1 MNDAHEEFLMPDE
14 DQQKLIMLVAEI
26 ATKMQVLLDKQDE
39 LGENISKI
47 KEAVYNPDTGLY
59 ARLTKLDARLDAL
72 EDWKRNN
79 AKVLWIIITVSVGL
93 LLNAGWHT
101 IF

>member
-1 MNDAHEEFLMPDE
+1 MPEEDATQHLTVM
-14 DQQKLIMLVAEI
+14 MAEI

-47 KEAVYNPDTGLY
+47 KEAVYDPDKGLY
-59 ARLTKLDARLDAL
+59 ARLSKLDTRLDAL
-72 EDWKRNN
+72 EAWKDNN
-79 AKVLWIIITVSVGL
+79 TKILWIVVTVGTGL
-93 LLNAGWHT
+93 VLSTMWQA

>member
-1 MNDAHEEFLMPDE
+1 
-14 DQQKLIMLVAEI
+14 
-26 ATKMQVLLDKQDE
+26 MQVLLDKQDE

>member
-1 MNDAHEEFLMPDE
+1 MSDEE
-14 DQQKLIMLVAEI
+14 QQKLIILVAEI

-59 ARLTKLDARLDAL
+59 ARLTKLDSRLDGL
-72 EDWKRNN
+72 EEWKSNN
-79 AKVLWIIITVSVGL
+79 TKILWIIITVSVGL
-93 LLNAGWHT
+93 VLNTGWDAL
-101 IF
+101 F